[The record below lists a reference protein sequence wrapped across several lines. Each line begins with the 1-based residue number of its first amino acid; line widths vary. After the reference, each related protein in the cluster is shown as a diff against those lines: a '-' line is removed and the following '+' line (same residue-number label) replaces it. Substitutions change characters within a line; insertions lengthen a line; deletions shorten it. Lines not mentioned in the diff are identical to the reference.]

1 MISFNVL
8 TDRKKL
14 LGTLFLR
21 YFGLTQ
27 VRMLWFISPELI
39 HWTDEEVKIRVPLN
53 RSTRNHLHCM
63 YFGALA
69 CGADLAAGFHA
80 FAEIRR
86 TGKPISFIFKNMESR
101 FLKRAEGDVVFQVKD
116 GILIK
121 DLVTKAIETGE
132 RVDLPVPVTATCP
145 EKLGDEP
152 VAEFVLTLSLKLVDK
167 KKKKNQEEETKK

>member
-1 MISFNVL
+1 MISLDVL

-27 VRMLWFISPELI
+27 VRMLGFITPELI
-39 HWTDEEVKIRVPLN
+39 HWTDEDVKIRVPLN
-53 RSTRNHLHCM
+53 RRTRNHLHCM

-69 CGADLAAGFHA
+69 AGADLAAGFHA

-86 TGKPISFIFKNMESR
+86 SGKPISFIFKNMQSN
-101 FLKRAEGDVVFQVKD
+101 FLKRAEGDVVFHVKD
-116 GILIK
+116 GVLIK

-132 RVDLPVPVTATCP
+132 RVELPVPVTATCP

-152 VAEFVLTLSLKLVDK
+152 VTEFILTLSLKLSDK
-167 KKKKNQEEETKK
+167 NRKIEKHS